1 MENEFVQ
8 LMKKL
13 DESDIEEAQN
23 RDFDHMTY
31 ILKDFIQTLYDLL
44 GSVDEDEVTGLP
56 KKDVRKR
63 KAVLDMAFTYLY
75 ASSDDIRRYLESEY
89 EEEMNTPQF
98 KHFKQL

>member
-1 MENEFVQ
+1 MENEFIY

-31 ILKDFIQTLYDLL
+31 ALKDFIQTLYDLL
-44 GSVDEDEVTGLP
+44 DSVEEGEGTELSQ
-56 KKDVRKR
+56 KDIRKR

-75 ASSDDIRRYLESEY
+75 ASADDIRKYLQSEY
-89 EEEMNTPQF
+89 AEELNKPQF
-98 KHFKQL
+98 KHLKQL